1 MMGRENTDKKLTN
14 RECFRRLMTM
24 PSIDA
29 TADAENANGILINSA
44 PEAASQAALCDTTPE
59 AEPQTTL
66 NDTAHVNN
74 TAHIDYTAPV
84 SDAAHKDDFEH
95 IDDGSGDYYIDRLP
109 AIEWA
114 SWWDKTL
121 KHWEQ
126 NGLPKNLDTQE
137 LYNYFQLDSNTQFW
151 FSHKTHDCPEDTSHG
166 SGIIENMED
175 YERIRPYILPE
186 DAVEKMSE
194 QIKQTLPRYEKGE
207 TIVWYT
213 LEGFFWWPRVLLG
226 IENHLYAF
234 YDQPELYHRIC
245 EDLLQ
250 WQIRVVDTFAGIMKA
265 DFMTLAEDMSYNL
278 GPMLSEDL
286 YNEFIK
292 PYYQRLIPEIK
303 KHGTKVFIDS
313 DGDITK
319 AVPWFISSGIEG
331 VLPLERQAGVD
342 LAKLRRDWPELLMI
356 GGFDK
361 MCMFEG
367 KKAIAAEFQ
376 RLQPVIEQGRYLPSM
391 DHQTPPGVALEDYHF
406 YVDLL

>member
-1 MMGRENTDKKLTN
+1 MMGRDNTVKKMTN
-14 RECFRRLMTM
+14 RERFRRLMTM

-29 TADAENANGILINSA
+29 AAAADNTNGILSNSV
-44 PEAASQAALCDTTPE
+44 PE
-59 AEPQTTL
+59 AEPQA
-66 NDTAHVNN
+66 AHVSDA
-74 TAHIDYTAPV
+74 AHVDDSAPV
-84 SDAAHKDDFEH
+84 SDAAHLRDTAHKDDFDH
-95 IDDGSGDYYIDRLP
+95 IDDESGDYYIDRLP

-114 SWWDKTL
+114 SWWDQTIQ
-121 KHWEQ
+121 HWEQ
-126 NGLPKNLDTQE
+126 NGLPENLYTQE
-137 LYNYFQLDSNTQFW
+137 LYNYFNLDSNAQFW
-151 FSHKTHDCPEDTSHG
+151 FSHKTQDCPEDTSHG

-186 DAVEKMSE
+186 DTVEKMSE
-194 QIKQTLPRYEKGE
+194 QIKQTLPRYENGE

-250 WQIRVVDTFAGIMKA
+250 WQIRVVDAFAGIMKA

-292 PYYQRLIPEIK
+292 PYYQRLIQEIK

-331 VLPLERQAGVD
+331 ILPLERQAGVD

-367 KKAIAAEFQ
+367 QEAIAAEFQ

-406 YVDLL
+406 YVDLLKKQTIRRNR